1 MSGPSMP
8 CGGCIISSIGK
19 LCCCTSI
26 STSRSSSCPSFSW
39 ARNFSRVRRRRS
51 LASVSASGSLD
62 STSPLEDTT
71 KSGRPLLCSEPPEL
85 PEPPPTGG
93 GGTWGS
99 GGSSRSKKN
108 FFPPCPAAR
117 DNPPSPFHPPPFIDT
132 PPHSRPPH
140 SPSPPPSPPPAD
152 VHRPAPRN

>member
-99 GGSSRSKKN
+99 GGGGRNHKSSSAPSSPRGDTPSSPPPPPP
-108 FFPPCPAAR
+108 FFYTPTTPPATPSS
-117 DNPPSPFHPPPFIDT
+117 PPPPHPPPPDL
-132 PPHSRPPH
+132 
-140 SPSPPPSPPPAD
+140 
-152 VHRPAPRN
+152 